1 MLQGALFGAI
11 GALIGII
18 IVISVRKQKFN
29 KLMTSVTDPGVQYSA
44 LFYYASPNRY
54 QKALKV
60 YDSYGVLYLIGNT
73 VYYKTSPTVAPL
85 AFNLNECKVQQEAD
99 WRRLKWF
106 SITTPSG
113 EKYYFDSF
121 KPGAFVNNSDET
133 VKAFNLFKSKALS

>member
-1 MLQGALFGAI
+1 MLQGALLGAI

-18 IVISVRKQKFN
+18 IVISARKQKFN
-29 KLMTSVTDPGVQYSA
+29 KLMASVTDPGVQYSA

-54 QKALKV
+54 QKSMKV

-73 VYYKTSPTVAPL
+73 VYYKTSPKVTPL
-85 AFNLNECKVQQEAD
+85 AFNLRECKVQQEAD
-99 WRRLKWF
+99 WRKLKWF

-121 KPGAFVNNSDET
+121 KQGAFVNNSDET
-133 VKAFNLFKSKALS
+133 LKALSLFKSKAST